1 MSRRRGECGYCGPK
15 NYLPPGWDYI
25 KTRYECLRS
34 GVGVGKF
41 SERRSWQ
48 SRLGMRVDPPYI
60 NRCGENRFV
69 DRQLRNRRN
78 LRRSRRNGSDS
89 DEDDDYDG
97 DDDDSSGYKKIVKR
111 KSINKTKSR
120 SKKSKNKTKKTKMT
134 KTKKNSKS
142 KSRSKN
148 YKSKK

>member
-15 NYLPPGWDYI
+15 SYLPPGWDYI

-48 SRLGMRVDPPYI
+48 SRLGLRVDPPYV
-60 NRCGENRFV
+60 NHCGENRLV
-69 DRQLRNRRN
+69 DRQLRGRRN
-78 LRRSRRNGSDS
+78 LRRFNRSSSEDSDDNDDSDDNQSRRSRRIFKSTKNKNSRNKTKS
-89 DEDDDYDG
+89 KLNKI
-97 DDDDSSGYKKIVKR
+97 KKSKP
-111 KSINKTKSR
+111 KSKPKINKTK
-120 SKKSKNKTKKTKMT
+120 K
-134 KTKKNSKS
+134 
-142 KSRSKN
+142 

>member
-78 LRRSRRNGSDS
+78 LRRSRRNGSDNS
-89 DEDDDYDG
+89 DGYDG
-97 DDDDSSGYKKIVKR
+97 DDDDSYGTKKPFKR
-111 KSINKTKSR
+111 NSRKKTVNKSR
-120 SKKSKNKTKKTKMT
+120 KQKKKSKV
-134 KTKKNSKS
+134 KKNNKS
-142 KSRSKN
+142 KSRTKN
-148 YKSKK
+148 YKPKK